1 MSEHIVTK
9 ISPKNRKENDQVLR
23 LLEKEN
29 IRKDKNLEYTCGIFD
44 EDNNL
49 IATGSCFGNTL
60 RCLAVSNNY
69 QGEGLMNLIV
79 THLVNY
85 QFKRGIFHLFIY
97 TKTGCEQIFKTLG
110 FYEIVKVDDHL
121 VFLENRKNG
130 FKNYLNSLQ
139 SDTENDLNHLKISAI
154 IMNANP
160 FSLGHQYLVE
170 KASKESDLV
179 HLFVVSE
186 NSSTFPFPIRKSL
199 IEEGI
204 SHLNNV
210 VIHPTGPYMISN
222 ATFPS
227 YFQKDEASVIEGH
240 ALLDI
245 KIFEKIASR
254 LGINCRY
261 VGEEPFSVV
270 TGIYNKVMDQELG
283 KFGIEFIEVKRK
295 ETNDQIISASKI
307 RQALKE
313 NDLKTVKEM
322 VPKSTLDYLVSS
334 GTLPIIQKI
343 KMTSDVVH
351 Y

>member
-1 MSEHIVTK
+1 MSEYVVTK
-9 ISPKNRKENDQVLR
+9 IFPKNTKKNEQVIR

-29 IRKDKNLEYTCGIFD
+29 IRRDKNLEYTCGIFD

-60 RCLAVSNNY
+60 RCLAVASKH

-79 THLVNY
+79 IHLVNY

-97 TKTGCEQIFKTLG
+97 TKAGREDIFKTLG
-110 FYEIVKVDDHL
+110 FYEIVTVDDHL

-130 FKNYLNSLQ
+130 FENYLNSLH
-139 SDTENDLNHLKISAI
+139 TNVAFDLNQGKNSAI

-170 KASKESDLV
+170 EAAKKSDLV

-186 NSSTFPFPIRKSL
+186 DSSIFPFSIRKRL
-199 IEEGI
+199 IEEGTA
-204 SHLNNV
+204 HLKNV
-210 VIHPTGPYMISN
+210 VLHPTEPYMISN

-227 YFQKDEASVIEGH
+227 YFQKDETSVIEGH

-245 KIFEKIASR
+245 KIFQKIAER
-254 LGINCRY
+254 LAINCRY
-261 VGEEPFSVV
+261 AGEEPFSLV
-270 TGIYNKVMDQELG
+270 TGIYNNVMNHELRKV
-283 KFGIEFIEVKRK
+283 GIEFIELKRK
-295 ETNDQIISASKI
+295 EVNAKIISASKI
-307 RQALKE
+307 RQALKA
-313 NDLKTVKEM
+313 NDLKTVKDL
-322 VPKSTLDYLVSS
+322 VPETTFNYLVSEEA
-334 GTLPIIQKI
+334 LPIIEKI